1 MAEKDRRYTLP
12 MILWHYVPMAT
23 AQQLNAYFEDWLG
36 ASARTEQ
43 EIIHLVEVG
52 LPLKIVPRLIQHGL
66 SRDEVFQI
74 IINPRTLKH
83 RRSKRQP
90 LSKEESER
98 AVRAVRILAR
108 AEAVMGGLNVALRWL
123 RAPKKRFDGRP
134 PLEML
139 STETGGRMVEQML
152 VQIDEGMFA

>member
-1 MAEKDRRYTLP
+1 MSGAAAG
-12 MILWHYVPMAT
+12 VAT
-23 AQQLNAYFEDWLG
+23 ATAKKLSEYFEDWLG
-36 ASARTEQ
+36 TSAHSEQ
-43 EIIHLVEVG
+43 EIIRLVEGG
-52 LPLKIVPRLIQHGL
+52 LPLKVIARLIQRGL
-66 SRDEVFQI
+66 SRDEVFHI

-108 AEAVMGGLNVALRWL
+108 AQAVLGDPGAALRWL
-123 RAPKKRFDGRP
+123 RAPKKRLEGRP

-139 STETGGRMVEQML
+139 ATETGGRMVEQML